1 MEDGREAKNLIG
13 DLAKEVL
20 DGIVHG
26 VVADRSDGDYIGED
40 GLLYCG
46 KCNTKKETVIK
57 FPDGTIF
64 GAGGERKVSCQCKC
78 QAEEERRRQERDRYE
93 QEMLQIRR
101 MRDASLMDVKYKNA
115 RFDRYQINENNR
127 RAYNLAKNYCKQF
140 DRMFSDN
147 QGIIFHGPVGTGK
160 SYTAACIGNELLDH
174 NQSVIMT
181 SFVKILQNI
190 EKQKESEYIAMLN
203 SAKLLILD
211 DLGTER
217 STDYALEKVYN
228 IIDSRSRVSKP
239 MVLTTN
245 LSLND
250 MLDVQDI
257 RYKRIYDR
265 IFETCFPVEVPGD
278 SFRRISAEQRY
289 DRMEKYME
297 G

>member
-1 MEDGREAKNLIG
+1 MIDTREAAVNALEGMIQEKQAVIT
-13 DLAKEVL
+13 A
-20 DGIVHG
+20 
-26 VVADRSDGDYIGED
+26 GDYIGDD

-46 KCNTKKETVIK
+46 KCRTKKETVLK

-78 QAEEERRRQERDRYE
+78 QVEAERNRKAKEQYE
-93 QEMLQIRR
+93 QDMMRIRR
-101 MRDASLMDVKYKNA
+101 MRDASLMDVKYKDA
-115 RFDRYQINENNR
+115 YFDTYKVTQSNR
-127 RAYNLAKNYCKQF
+127 RAYNLAKHYSQKF
-140 DRMFSDN
+140 DQMYAEN
-147 QGIIFHGPVGTGK
+147 QGIIFYGPVGTGK
-160 SYTAACIGNELLDH
+160 SHTAACIGNWLLDH
-174 NQSVIMT
+174 NHSVVMT

-190 EKQKESEYIAMLN
+190 EKQDEAGYIAMLN

-228 IIDSRSRVSKP
+228 IIDSRSRTSKP
-239 MVLTTN
+239 MILTTN

-250 MLDVQDI
+250 MLDAEDI

-278 SFRRISAEQRY
+278 SFRRISAAQRY